1 MQSGVDRRAH
11 LLGEEVR
18 KILEGDG
25 LDVALDQALVA
36 GQAGEPS
43 RRIDAK
49 RSALL
54 LGDLREVIRDRVH
67 VVAAVPAEQARDP
80 SAAAAEAD
88 DPELQLTGER
98 RRRRLLIL
106 RRG

>member
-1 MQSGVDRRAH
+1 MQSGVDRRTH

-18 KILEGDG
+18 KILESNR
-25 LDVALDQALVA
+25 LDAALDQTLVA

-49 RSALL
+49 RTALL
-54 LGDLREVIRDRVH
+54 LGHLREVIRDGVH
-67 VVAAVPAEQARDP
+67 VVAAVPAKQARDP

-88 DPELQLTGER
+88 NPELHLPGER
-98 RRRRLLIL
+98 R
-106 RRG
+106 

>member
-1 MQSGVDRRAH
+1 MQSRVDGRSH

-25 LDVALDQALVA
+25 LDAALDQTLVA

-43 RRIDAK
+43 RRIDAE

-54 LGDLREVIRDRVH
+54 VGHLREVIRDGMH
-67 VVAAVPAEQARDP
+67 VIAAVTAEQVRYP
-80 SAAAAEAD
+80 SAAAAEAHD
-88 DPELQLTGER
+88 AELHLAGER
-98 RRRRLLIL
+98 RRRRRLIL

>member
-1 MQSGVDRRAH
+1 MQSGIDGGAH

-18 KILEGDG
+18 KILEGNG
-25 LDVALDQALVA
+25 LDAALDQTLVA

-43 RRIDAK
+43 RRIDAE
-49 RSALL
+49 RTALL

-67 VVAAVPAEQARDP
+67 VVAAMPAEQVRYP
-80 SAAAAEAD
+80 SAPAAEAD
-88 DPELQLTGER
+88 DPELHVPGER